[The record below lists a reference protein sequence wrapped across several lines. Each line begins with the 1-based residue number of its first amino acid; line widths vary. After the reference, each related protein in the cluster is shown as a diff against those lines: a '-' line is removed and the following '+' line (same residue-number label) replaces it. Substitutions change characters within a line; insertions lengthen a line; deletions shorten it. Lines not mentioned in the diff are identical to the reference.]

1 MMMTFL
7 ITITTFYNHDV
18 VKAEDSSLNDWSIK
32 INWGDP
38 SENIPDNWKPVYSD
52 EDTVSVKTQLTIQ
65 YKGDGTKTYEPGDV
79 KISMNDIADIFD
91 TELAKQGWGFCPSIN
106 SIIEITSSADKKGVA
121 GVEDWEYTTTGSFDN
136 HQILLSNKSEIS
148 GSFTSTVQF
157 VFKFNKYSSVKAI
170 RLFKPRYS
178 KDIQATLTVDNSI
191 RESNIINYTFDGVQD
206 QYEIKWNT
214 MKNITEASEILSKIP
229 QDKWKD
235 YYFYN
240 TSVQGVITRN
250 TFSLKNGWRLEFD
263 YPADFILGD
272 LSSNNTNKSHSIF
285 TKGVGEDKLNSN
297 NFFGTAFHYYQY
309 GTYSYLNRYIA
320 IPKEYLDKNNGYI
333 DLNVKMY
340 GTYTNEDTE
349 KLISS
354 DTTRINLNDA
364 KVSFEGDLYATEKD
378 SLSMNENIPYI
389 NIMRKNFDK
398 DKNELDYENEQVFM
412 LKATAVYYGKKYN
425 LILGDDLQYFVYD
438 DNSFRRLENNE
449 RLVNKVSLNKI
460 GSKKTYAYEIYGKK
474 LNGDGTYEKIKEG
487 SITGNTKITFD
498 DWYYDIKVKY
508 LNLEE
513 TINNGRLVYLYYK
526 ILDNESL
533 DDNKRPAKLYNS
545 SYLQIE
551 MADENGENNYIHLDY
566 DVNTNIES
574 LKSDLEE
581 YSLSNYGETVL
592 RGINILNIRS
602 KYVMLSSNKNSC
614 TLDYSDDELYK
625 KDVISSDYIQNY
637 SLGNTELKE
646 FKIKLTVPDYLEIN
660 HNDVKLYIND
670 QAYRIEELEA
680 KGIIVSYEKN
690 NLDGQYEMIYSID
703 ANKSPIKL
711 KENNINNDF
720 NIQYDVHLSYD
731 DYVMYGL
738 QGKTSS
744 IQHELYDVVL
754 VDGDNQEKI
763 DCFNS
768 FTRVNDSIV
777 IPNVP
782 LGSFQGIQ
790 KEVKTDSNSYTKQQ
804 AVTNAG
810 EDYSYKLKI
819 SSGQTR
825 MANIIL
831 YDNLE
836 NNELD
841 TWKGEFKGID
851 MSVLEGL
858 NVDVSKFKIY
868 YSINRNQ
875 SRDLETNGWILS
887 SDYSGDISE
896 VKSIAIDMQD
906 YVLTPNQIGY
916 IEVLMKAPEDNVKLG
931 SITKNQ
937 YFSSYKEYDEK
948 DESQSN
954 PLKETIDLPSNIT
967 SLSFGKIIPTKEL
980 TITKTIYKEDINF
993 AYGNPVAIFKIDG
1006 TDIEGNSII
1015 KYVSAE
1021 FTEEFVNNE
1030 TGIEENGLT
1039 RIDMSQK
1046 VALPLGTYTVTEVDN
1061 LRYKLIEIDTINAES
1076 KTTNSVTF
1084 DLEKDDDESVRF
1096 TNRCTNYNDLS
1107 DSDIVINEIKKGN

>member
-1 MMMTFL
+1 M
-7 ITITTFYNHDV
+7 
-18 VKAEDSSLNDWSIK
+18 
-32 INWGDP
+32 
-38 SENIPDNWKPVYSD
+38 
-52 EDTVSVKTQLTIQ
+52 
-65 YKGDGTKTYEPGDV
+65 
-79 KISMNDIADIFD
+79 
-91 TELAKQGWGFCPSIN
+91 
-106 SIIEITSSADKKGVA
+106 
-121 GVEDWEYTTTGSFDN
+121 
-136 HQILLSNKSEIS
+136 
-148 GSFTSTVQF
+148 
-157 VFKFNKYSSVKAI
+157 
-170 RLFKPRYS
+170 
-178 KDIQATLTVDNSI
+178 
-191 RESNIINYTFDGVQD
+191 
-206 QYEIKWNT
+206 
-214 MKNITEASEILSKIP
+214 
-229 QDKWKD
+229 
-235 YYFYN
+235 
-240 TSVQGVITRN
+240 
-250 TFSLKNGWRLEFD
+250 
-263 YPADFILGD
+263 
-272 LSSNNTNKSHSIF
+272 
-285 TKGVGEDKLNSN
+285 
-297 NFFGTAFHYYQY
+297 
-309 GTYSYLNRYIA
+309 
-320 IPKEYLDKNNGYI
+320 
-333 DLNVKMY
+333 
-340 GTYTNEDTE
+340 
-349 KLISS
+349 
-354 DTTRINLNDA
+354 
-364 KVSFEGDLYATEKD
+364 
-378 SLSMNENIPYI
+378 
-389 NIMRKNFDK
+389 
-398 DKNELDYENEQVFM
+398 
-412 LKATAVYYGKKYN
+412 
-425 LILGDDLQYFVYD
+425 
-438 DNSFRRLENNE
+438 
-449 RLVNKVSLNKI
+449 
-460 GSKKTYAYEIYGKK
+460 
-474 LNGDGTYEKIKEG
+474 
-487 SITGNTKITFD
+487 
-498 DWYYDIKVKY
+498 
-508 LNLEE
+508 
-513 TINNGRLVYLYYK
+513 
-526 ILDNESL
+526 
-533 DDNKRPAKLYNS
+533 
-545 SYLQIE
+545 
-551 MADENGENNYIHLDY
+551 
-566 DVNTNIES
+566 
-574 LKSDLEE
+574 
-581 YSLSNYGETVL
+581 
-592 RGINILNIRS
+592 
-602 KYVMLSSNKNSC
+602 
-614 TLDYSDDELYK
+614 
-625 KDVISSDYIQNY
+625 
-637 SLGNTELKE
+637 
-646 FKIKLTVPDYLEIN
+646 
-660 HNDVKLYIND
+660 
-670 QAYRIEELEA
+670 
-680 KGIIVSYEKN
+680 
-690 NLDGQYEMIYSID
+690 
-703 ANKSPIKL
+703 
-711 KENNINNDF
+711 
-720 NIQYDVHLSYD
+720 
-731 DYVMYGL
+731 
-738 QGKTSS
+738 
-744 IQHELYDVVL
+744 
-754 VDGDNQEKI
+754 
-763 DCFNS
+763 
-768 FTRVNDSIV
+768 NDSIV